1 MEESAAANRCQPA
14 AEHQGAGLA
23 GISAN
28 KQVNKPS
35 LIGPLEQLRRVLEA
49 IGAPK
54 CIIRTEGGSSKYFP
68 DAHHLAL
75 QTSLVDNG
83 FLNGLETTRR
93 GAGGE

>member
-49 IGAPK
+49 MEHP
-54 CIIRTEGGSSKYFP
+54 S
-68 DAHHLAL
+68 AL
-75 QTSLVDNG
+75 SVLKEAQANISLMPTTSP
-83 FLNGLETTRR
+83 FRPR
-93 GAGGE
+93 